1 MMEKDNQKRL
11 GAFEKMLEGIL
22 VEYKDILSR
31 MEKLKAEGKVKS
43 VTYQQL
49 LVRKLMYTNMLAL
62 YELYDLRDKTEE

>member
-1 MMEKDNQKRL
+1 MEKDNQKRL